1 MTYTKD
7 LLKRLQARDFRTKEG
22 KEATRENWAFTG
34 YVMRI
39 GGGEVTER
47 ALSVCEIAKA
57 DLEDR
62 VKCGNELTTH
72 DFRSAAAIATIDTDI
87 PIEEVVAAIKAD
99 RSFVDRVMTKRGL
112 YMQDKFAGYR
122 AWHNANPPPEKPKLE
137 KAHVITWVQGDVAGV
152 ELPGVPLTRVVIDRI
167 VGDKAFV
174 AGRAIRPGVAI
185 KLRDLKEWDGE

>member
-7 LLKRLQARDFRTKEG
+7 LLNRLQAKDFRTKEG

-39 GGGEVTER
+39 GYGEVTKR
-47 ALSVCEIAKA
+47 AMSVCEVAKD
-57 DLEDR
+57 DLLDR
-62 VKCGNELTTH
+62 VKCGNELTMY

-87 PIEEVVAAIKAD
+87 PIDEVIAAIKAD
-99 RSFVDRVMTKRGL
+99 RDFVDRVMTKRGR

-122 AWHNANPPPEKPKLE
+122 AWHNANPPPEKPELE
-137 KAHVITWVQGDVAGV
+137 KAHVITWVQGDVAGIA
-152 ELPGVPLTRVVIDRI
+152 LPGVPLTRVVIDRI

-174 AGRAIRPGVAI
+174 AGRGIRPGVSVR
-185 KLRDLKEWDGE
+185 LRDLTEWDDE